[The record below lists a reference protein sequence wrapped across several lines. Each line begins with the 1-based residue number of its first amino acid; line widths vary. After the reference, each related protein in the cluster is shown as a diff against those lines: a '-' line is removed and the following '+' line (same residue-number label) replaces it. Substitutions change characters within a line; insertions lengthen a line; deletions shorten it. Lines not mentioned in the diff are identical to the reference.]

1 MDGFFAEMS
10 MDVLRRRMADL
21 TGVDLGGKLELEA
34 GDGLQID
41 WAGGRGKIAG
51 ESGPAICRGLFLL
64 SCHVRE
70 QGKDAEM
77 HVCQQ
82 KHFEH
87 CGVMVDV
94 SRGAVLK
101 KEAVFRLLDRT
112 AALGM
117 NLFML
122 YTEDLYTLEDYPYFG
137 YLRGRY
143 TSEELRAI
151 DDYAM
156 ELGVEVVPC
165 IQTLAHLGSF
175 LQWNRSIPIRDQATV
190 LLCDDEDAYAF
201 IEAEI
206 KAMRSNFRSRRIHI
220 GMDEAASVGLGRYYS
235 IHGAVDRFDLL
246 TRHMNRVAGLC
257 RKHGFEPMLW
267 SDMFFRLA
275 SAGADY
281 YDPKAVVPQ
290 EALANL
296 PEAELCYW
304 DYEHT
309 DPAHYDR
316 MLLRH
321 EEMQR
326 PVWFAGG
333 IHTWHGFL
341 PDFRM
346 ADATMVPALEACL
359 RHGVKHVL
367 ATIWGDD
374 GNETDCFLALSRLA
388 LFSEACWTGKLDEAQ
403 WKEMGRRIS
412 GREEAYIQ
420 AMAAFFPDTRDIRAG
435 KGLIW
440 GDMLYPFTEYPG
452 VDMQAYE
459 DALKKAA
466 AALPEDAD
474 DVETE
479 YARLTLRCAACK
491 AEMMRRIRS
500 AYQQGDRGQL
510 SAAAA
515 DIPAAVELERSLMRA
530 HRKLWWRDMKPQGW
544 ELLCRRYGAT
554 MTRMEDVQEELNAY
568 LSGSLDRVAVLEEA
582 PLPSGRKG
590 GMQFYQ
596 TFSVPSHYL

>member
-151 DDYAM
+151 DDYAL

-403 WKEMGRRIS
+403 WKEMGRRLS
-412 GREEAYIQ
+412 GRE
-420 AMAAFFPDTRDIRAG
+420 
-435 KGLIW
+435 
-440 GDMLYPFTEYPG
+440 
-452 VDMQAYE
+452 
-459 DALKKAA
+459 
-466 AALPEDAD
+466 
-474 DVETE
+474 
-479 YARLTLRCAACK
+479 
-491 AEMMRRIRS
+491 
-500 AYQQGDRGQL
+500 
-510 SAAAA
+510 
-515 DIPAAVELERSLMRA
+515 
-530 HRKLWWRDMKPQGW
+530 
-544 ELLCRRYGAT
+544 
-554 MTRMEDVQEELNAY
+554 
-568 LSGSLDRVAVLEEA
+568 VA
-582 PLPSGRKG
+582 
-590 GMQFYQ
+590 
-596 TFSVPSHYL
+596 